1 MSMKQRLY
9 LGYGVLGVIA
19 VVSTVFALLSIRS
32 LRDSIRYLSVDS
44 QNATFYAGQIDTI
57 TSDMQAE
64 QRGML
69 LRRYTSQDAMSDQLI
84 QDNIASVESLRKFV
98 ALYRPLATTPE
109 VKQQLEEVSGQ
120 LAIVEKQNPA
130 FLTAVREKRID
141 DAVKLLA
148 SGLAD
153 ATDKASSGGATLLEM
168 EHKAAKEHGEV
179 DMAGAIHALWT
190 MGLLLLPV
198 AMAGAAVLLVIWRL
212 DKALRQS
219 VDELQTGSQQLSGA
233 ASQVSS
239 SSQTLAQDASSQ
251 AARLEETSA
260 SSEEV
265 NSMARRN
272 VEHASRAGAQ
282 MSQLQL
288 LMETS
293 SDETA
298 NATKA
303 MAQIGQTSQK
313 ISGIIQTIDK
323 IAFQTNI
330 LALNAAVE
338 AARAGEAG
346 MGFAVVADEVRS
358 LSQQCAEAARDTGI
372 LIEEAQTASQL
383 GTERVSRMSD
393 GIQNMAMVLQE
404 LTQLI
409 SEISEGSSEQGRGI
423 EQISRSIVSM
433 EQVTQRSAANA
444 EESAAAAQQLTSQSE
459 VLREVASQL
468 GMMVGAA

>member
-1 MSMKQRLY
+1 
-9 LGYGVLGVIA
+9 
-19 VVSTVFALLSIRS
+19 
-32 LRDSIRYLSVDS
+32 
-44 QNATFYAGQIDTI
+44 
-57 TSDMQAE
+57 
-64 QRGML
+64 
-69 LRRYTSQDAMSDQLI
+69 
-84 QDNIASVESLRKFV
+84 
-98 ALYRPLATTPE
+98 
-109 VKQQLEEVSGQ
+109 
-120 LAIVEKQNPA
+120 
-130 FLTAVREKRID
+130 
-141 DAVKLLA
+141 
-148 SGLAD
+148 
-153 ATDKASSGGATLLEM
+153 
-168 EHKAAKEHGEV
+168 
-179 DMAGAIHALWT
+179 
-190 MGLLLLPV
+190 
-198 AMAGAAVLLVIWRL
+198 
-212 DKALRQS
+212 
-219 VDELQTGSQQLSGA
+219 
-233 ASQVSS
+233 
-239 SSQTLAQDASSQ
+239 
-251 AARLEETSA
+251 
-260 SSEEV
+260 
-265 NSMARRN
+265 MARRN
-272 VEHASRAGAQ
+272 VEHASHAGAR

-358 LSQQCAEAARDTGI
+358 LSQQCAEAARNTGI

>member
-1 MSMKQRLY
+1 
-9 LGYGVLGVIA
+9 
-19 VVSTVFALLSIRS
+19 
-32 LRDSIRYLSVDS
+32 
-44 QNATFYAGQIDTI
+44 
-57 TSDMQAE
+57 
-64 QRGML
+64 
-69 LRRYTSQDAMSDQLI
+69 
-84 QDNIASVESLRKFV
+84 
-98 ALYRPLATTPE
+98 
-109 VKQQLEEVSGQ
+109 
-120 LAIVEKQNPA
+120 
-130 FLTAVREKRID
+130 VREKRID